1 MRTTRVCIEGA
12 KGTAVIARRPDSENI
27 VVEVTI
33 AHRDIT
39 TLRAN
44 ASDSEALWGLAQR
57 VQHMLDGHRGAGGDI
72 REYFRVIEILSDL

>member
-1 MRTTRVCIEGA
+1 MKTTRICIEGP

-27 VVEVTI
+27 VIEVTI

-44 ASDSEALWGLAQR
+44 ASDNEGLWSLAQR
-57 VQHMLDGHRGAGGDI
+57 VQHMLDGYRGAGGDV
-72 REYFRVIEILSDL
+72 REYFRVLEILSDL